1 MVRRMMHTITKSEL
15 IYILDLAT
23 EMMAAGGSCDSF
35 YEELKETITIVDSI
49 LDNVQVEID

>member
-1 MVRRMMHTITKSEL
+1 MMHTITKSEL